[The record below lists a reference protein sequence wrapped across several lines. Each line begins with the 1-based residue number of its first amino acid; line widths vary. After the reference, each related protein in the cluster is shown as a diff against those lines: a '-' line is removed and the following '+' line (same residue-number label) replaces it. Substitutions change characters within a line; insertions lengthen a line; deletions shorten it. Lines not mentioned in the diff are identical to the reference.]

1 MKIKDM
7 IKRSIANNIKR
18 ARIESN
24 MTQAEAAEKL
34 GLTAQAISNFE
45 RGINGIEN
53 SILVRMCEIYNTS
66 MSAILGEEPEHKE
79 TPAPKGERLIDDK
92 NVLRIAGRDGSY
104 IVKVLTDE
112 QMKAFMTMV
121 DHLPDACEDL

>member
-1 MKIKDM
+1 
-7 IKRSIANNIKR
+7 
-18 ARIESN
+18 

-66 MSAILGEEPEHKE
+66 MSVILGEEPEQKE
-79 TPAPKGERLIDDK
+79 TPTLTEKDRRNGIANNM
-92 NVLRIAGRDGSY
+92 NVLRIAGRDGSFEER
-104 IVKVLTDE
+104 VLTDD
-112 QMKAFMTMV
+112 QMATVKAFLNL
-121 DHLPDACEDL
+121 LPDASDDL